1 MSKKESYI
9 LEKYHDIISEELNV
23 KDVKI
28 LDDSV
33 VIKKIYKPLGN
44 KLSTKYGKETG
55 KIIQF
60 GKQWNAKAL
69 PNGQL
74 VIFDNEKNE
83 RLLDPE
89 DYDIDYEW
97 LDGDEMAADT
107 GIVVQMDLHITPE
120 LAQEGIAREISR
132 FLNQMRKDSWFAVEK
147 KANCVYYTDSDVLA
161 TAINTWKDFLMTEAL
176 LQDIKAD
183 TKPQWSHTDTFSID
197 EWTIIFALTSH

>member
-9 LEKYHDIISEELNV
+9 LEKYRDILSEELNV
-23 KDVKI
+23 KDVKT
-28 LDDSV
+28 LDDTV

-44 KLSTKYGKETG
+44 KLSEKFGKETG
-55 KIIQF
+55 KVIQL

-107 GIVVQMDLHITPE
+107 GIVVQLDLHITPE
-120 LAQEGIAREISR
+120 LAQEWIAREISR
-132 FLNQMRKDSWFAVEK
+132 FLNQMRKDSWFAVENK
-147 KANCVYYTDSDVLA
+147 VDCVYHTDSDVLA
-161 TAINTWKDFLMTEAL
+161 KAITAWKDFLITEAL
-176 LQDIKAD
+176 LHDIIAN

-197 EWTIIFALTSH
+197 EWSVIFALTSH